1 MIRHHD
7 SLCLLVEE
15 SAQSVRKLNNG
26 DKSLS
31 SYPGH
36 EVKYGSSIKREDDI
50 GVSWCLDISGVSI
63 VLQMR

>member
-1 MIRHHD
+1 VTSHHD

-36 EVKYGSSIKREDDI
+36 EVKYGSIKREDDI
-50 GVSWCLDISGVSI
+50 GVSI